1 MPIFAIV
8 IAVAAFG
15 LAVFA
20 FVDRKAIEKD
30 MQALHARVDALESSV
45 DAKLRNAVHAVRA
58 DVLGRVQSLESRAG
72 TIEKK
77 VVAEVKGAAHKAK
90 SGFNAAK
97 KRL

>member
-1 MPIFAIV
+1 MIIV
-8 IAVAAFG
+8 IVVVVIALALAIFG
-15 LAVFA
+15 I
-20 FVDRKAIEKD
+20 VDRVAIEKD
-30 MQALHARVDALESSV
+30 MKALHARVDALESSV

-77 VVAEVKGAAHKAK
+77 VVAEVKGAAHKVK

>member
-1 MPIFAIV
+1 MIIAIV
-8 IAVAAFG
+8 VAVIALG
-15 LAVFA
+15 LAIFG
-20 FVDRKAIEKD
+20 FVDRKAIEADLKD
-30 MQALHARVDALESSV
+30 LHARVDALESSV

-77 VVAEVKGAAHKAK
+77 VVAEVKGAAHKVK